1 VLAISAEAGKILKSA
16 GGNGEMHN
24 LYGPRSP
31 NGAPTFRFGRALV
44 TGFCTLPLLCAC
56 KEQVPPPPQFRAVAT
71 VTVHRRVITETVTL
85 KGVSSGRDATFD
97 VPAQMLR
104 GAPENPSVDVWL
116 AEDPSVRVAGR
127 VREVVPADAT
137 ARMITIKVGL
147 ENPPPSMQPGAN
159 LRSRM
164 RLHSD
169 AAFLLPSTALN
180 ENDGRPAVWVVDSQH
195 QTVNLRS
202 VEVLRYDATSI
213 AISNGL
219 EDGEIVVTAGVH
231 ALVPRQKV
239 RLLRSAS

>member
-1 VLAISAEAGKILKSA
+1 
-16 GGNGEMHN
+16 
-24 LYGPRSP
+24 
-31 NGAPTFRFGRALV
+31 
-44 TGFCTLPLLCAC
+44 
-56 KEQVPPPPQFRAVAT
+56 
-71 VTVHRRVITETVTL
+71 
-85 KGVSSGRDATFD
+85 
-97 VPAQMLR
+97 
-104 GAPENPSVDVWL
+104 
-116 AEDPSVRVAGR
+116 
-127 VREVVPADAT
+127 
-137 ARMITIKVGL
+137 MITIKVDL

-169 AAFLLPSTALN
+169 AAFLLPGTALN